1 MKLDIRSDS
10 QRTAMVTQAVD
21 AETLDQVRDAVAATQ
36 RWLADHPSDF
46 VIERLQQQ
54 LVSQMQRSSTVDLT
68 FA

>member
-10 QRTAMVTQAVD
+10 LRTAMVANVVD
-21 AETLDQVRDAVAATQ
+21 ADTFEEMVDAFSATE

-46 VIERLQQQ
+46 VIERLQVQ
-54 LVSQMQRSSTVDLT
+54 LLSQMRRSRPVDLT